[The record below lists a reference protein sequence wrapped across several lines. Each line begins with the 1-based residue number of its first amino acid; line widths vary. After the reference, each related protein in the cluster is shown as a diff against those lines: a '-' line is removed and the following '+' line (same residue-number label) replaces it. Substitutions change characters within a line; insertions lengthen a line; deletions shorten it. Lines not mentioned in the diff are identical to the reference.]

1 MLFTQAI
8 FLNIASV
15 SADALQLLLI
25 FQATA
30 ASRFSTL
37 GLAAIVSAAGV
48 TAVYAK
54 PAQALAV
61 TPAATVDIAAVKKDI
76 AAIIEADTEAR
87 GDGSS
92 IAGTFVRL
100 AWHASGTVYT
110 LSSQT
115 IGYVSTLLQKES
127 FC

>member
-1 MLFTQAI
+1 
-8 FLNIASV
+8 
-15 SADALQLLLI
+15 
-25 FQATA
+25 
-30 ASRFSTL
+30 
-37 GLAAIVSAAGV
+37 VSAAGA

-61 TPAATVDIAAVKKDI
+61 TPAAAVDVAAVKKDI

-100 AWHASGTVYT
+100 AWHASG
-110 LSSQT
+110 
-115 IGYVSTLLQKES
+115 IGNSHLKHRIRIHAVHKKYASDVLN
-127 FC
+127 